1 MRRSAAR
8 WRMASR
14 SPGRRRIVI
23 RSTAGPLDLFAGKS
37 GMSES
42 SKARIAMSA
51 SVDSDI
57 CRLAA
62 TAANNR
68 FSWGVG
74 RAVIDGAVDL
84 GAPSFTAREP
94 VLRQIADTSLSCHHS
109 NTAIT
114 PIPTRQHTSM

>member
-23 RSTAGPLDLFAGKS
+23 RSTAGPLPDLFAGKS
-37 GMSES
+37 GMSDS

-57 CRLAA
+57 SPLGG
-62 TAANNR
+62 NR
-68 FSWGVG
+68 GEQTLL
-74 RAVIDGAVDL
+74 L
-84 GAPSFTAREP
+84 GCSDAP
-94 VLRQIADTSLSCHHS
+94 
-109 NTAIT
+109 
-114 PIPTRQHTSM
+114 